1 MGRPIERM
9 VEAHEGK
16 HKDLV
21 KFITHQTCISPM
33 QIRKLVR
40 VLELKTI
47 VIDRFSEEPQPSI
60 LAEALT
66 APDPVALVI
75 QAIEEEWTAK
85 QGKALY
91 AAEMKRCG
99 RYLAPL

>member
-16 HKDLV
+16 KQDLV
-21 KFITHQTCISPM
+21 KFISGQTCLRPSTIYQLVQVLSLGNEIS
-33 QIRKLVR
+33 
-40 VLELKTI
+40 EY
-47 VIDRFSEEPQPSI
+47 SEKPQPGI
-60 LAEALT
+60 LIQCLS
-66 APDPVALVI
+66 APDPKALAI
-75 QAIEEEWTAK
+75 KAIEEEWTAK